1 MDGLNRYPL
10 TALRA
15 LEATGRLGSLA
26 KAAEELRVTIGAVR
40 ASCS

>member
-15 LEATGRLGSLA
+15 LEVTGRLGSLA
-26 KAAEELRVTIGAVR
+26 KAAEELRVR
-40 ASCS
+40 KPL